1 MQSPCSTKFDLHQI
15 ASISGRERQKQQTRS
30 RRRRSRLLLQLS
42 QNCQFYFSRN
52 HSVNTRIKK
61 EFQLPRH
68 GIINEQMIFWGKI
81 NSSFPVKYL
90 NSWSFCL
97 KNGCPVILLHMHL
110 KHRHRTTQIQK
121 MQVRQKLRV
130 QRAFKKQPRESDQIC
145 VN

>member
-1 MQSPCSTKFDLHQI
+1 MQSPCNTTFDLHQI
-15 ASISGRERQKQQTRS
+15 VSISGRERQKQQT
-30 RRRRSRLLLQLS
+30 RRRSRLLLQLS
-42 QNCQFYFSRN
+42 QNCHFYFSRD
-52 HSVNTRIKK
+52 HSVNTGIKK

-68 GIINEQMIFWGKI
+68 GNMNEQMIFWGKI

-97 KNGCPVILLHMHL
+97 KNDCPMVLLHMHL
-110 KHRHRTTQIQK
+110 KHRHRTTQMQK

-145 VN
+145 AN